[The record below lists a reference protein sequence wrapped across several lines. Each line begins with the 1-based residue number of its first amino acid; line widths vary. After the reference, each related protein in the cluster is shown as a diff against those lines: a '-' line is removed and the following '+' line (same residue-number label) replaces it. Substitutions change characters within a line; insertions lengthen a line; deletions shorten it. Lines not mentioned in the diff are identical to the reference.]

1 MDVRTLESKLL
12 THRPPHA
19 RDNLLDETFVWP
31 HYGGHS
37 IAEIPSTV
45 AVLLGADPLPGMHPL
60 EAPLWRPLA
69 DGVRRVVFILI
80 DALGWRRLQTAL
92 DEDPELPLHRWREQ
106 GVLAPLTSVFPST
119 TAVALTTFWTG
130 LPPVQHGMVGSRVF
144 LREFGALCHLLWF
157 TPVVATKRWLLLDW
171 GLEPE
176 KFVPVPG
183 FAEHLAAAG
192 VPTYALIHAGIDK
205 SALSQVHYRGVAE
218 LRGYLGLTDMLISLR
233 ELLETRA
240 GERFYAAAYWGIA
253 DGLAHRYGPGDERLA
268 GELRAI
274 LHGLEREVLHRLSPQ
289 TRQGT
294 LLILTSDHGQH
305 RVRKETTVDLK
316 DHPGLR
322 DALRMDP
329 GGELR
334 AAYLY
339 TADRAAAQAYVE
351 THLAEAFACL
361 DTAEALEAGLFG
373 PGQPM
378 PEVERRLGDLIL
390 PARGDHILYWPQKEP
405 DTEILGRHGGLSAE
419 EMLVPWL
426 AMRLDD

>member
-1 MDVRTLESKLL
+1 M
-12 THRPPHA
+12 
-19 RDNLLDETFVWP
+19 
-31 HYGGHS
+31 
-37 IAEIPSTV
+37 
-45 AVLLGADPLPGMHPL
+45 
-60 EAPLWRPLA
+60 
-69 DGVRRVVFILI
+69 
-80 DALGWRRLQTAL
+80 
-92 DEDPELPLHRWREQ
+92 
-106 GVLAPLTSVFPST
+106 
-119 TAVALTTFWTG
+119 
-130 LPPVQHGMVGSRVF
+130 
-144 LREFGALCHLLWF
+144 
-157 TPVVATKRWLLLDW
+157 
-171 GLEPE
+171 
-176 KFVPVPG
+176 
-183 FAEHLAAAG
+183 
-192 VPTYALIHAGIDK
+192 
-205 SALSQVHYRGVAE
+205 HYRGVAE

-253 DGLAHRYGPGDERLA
+253 DGLAHRYGPGDDRMA

-274 LHGLEREVLHRLSPQ
+274 LGGLERELLHRLSPQ
-289 TRQGT
+289 ARRGT
-294 LLILTSDHGQH
+294 LLILASDHGQH

-316 DHPGLR
+316 DHPEFR
-322 DALRMDP
+322 DTLRMDP

-339 TADRAAAQAYVE
+339 TADREATLAYVE
-351 THLAEAFACL
+351 THLGEAFACL
-361 DTAEALEAGLFG
+361 DAAEALEAGLFG